1 MSSKAKSISRDNPF
15 KVRLVVGSEPRE
27 SWEQLSLEYV
37 VPWPL
42 HLLIT
47 PKALANYNKVR
58 NAVLNSNP
66 KSSVVEPAPSVV
78 EPEPEP

>member
-1 MSSKAKSISRDNPF
+1 MRPPLLQ
-15 KVRLVVGSEPRE
+15 VRLVVGSEPRE
-27 SWEQLSLEYV
+27 SWDQLSLEYV

-58 NAVLNSNP
+58 NAVF
-66 KSSVVEPAPSVV
+66 
-78 EPEPEP
+78 

>member
-1 MSSKAKSISRDNPF
+1 LGTF

-66 KSSVVEPAPSVV
+66 KAVLWIRIRIDLAFTPY
-78 EPEPEP
+78 